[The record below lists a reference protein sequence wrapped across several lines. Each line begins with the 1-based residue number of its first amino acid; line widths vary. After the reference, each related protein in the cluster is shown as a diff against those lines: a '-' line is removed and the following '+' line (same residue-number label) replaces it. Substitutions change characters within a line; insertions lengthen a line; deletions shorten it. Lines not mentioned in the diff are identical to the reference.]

1 MILKGF
7 LNFSYESFLIAISVV
22 FLPQPEKKIQII
34 SFFVDFYDKTIYNL
48 YMIKNIYIF
57 DLDQTVIDSSHRN
70 PTNSDGTLNF
80 QKYFKLRTR
89 RNIFKDKLLP
99 LANIFKQVNTDEN
112 YVIIATARTI
122 DYDDIDFLKLNGL
135 IPNKIISRRWV
146 VDNSPDAEL
155 KSKKLKQLFNLKQFK
170 NVPKIMFDDAP
181 SVISKMREI
190 GITTLNSLKINERLQ
205 QNV

>member
-1 MILKGF
+1 
-7 LNFSYESFLIAISVV
+7 VV

>member
-1 MILKGF
+1 M
-7 LNFSYESFLIAISVV
+7 NFSYESFLIAISVV